1 MRRRVPVVLQNSV
14 TECGAA
20 SLAMVL
26 SYHGHR
32 VSLHEIT
39 DRLQVGRDGL
49 TALAIVAGARE
60 SGLNAKAFSLE
71 PEDLARIPMPAVVHW
86 EFNHFVVVERWTPE
100 RVDIVDPGPG
110 RRRLTAEEFN
120 EGFTGVLLAFEPG
133 PMFHRGTS
141 SAASAWRRQFL
152 RTLVMRRRGLLAQVV
167 LASILLQ
174 VLGLA
179 LPLFSQVLV
188 DQVLPMGAGTFLA
201 LLGGGLLLATLTQFV
216 VGALRSVLLVSVR
229 ASADAELTRGV
240 VSHLVALPYRYF
252 ALRGTGDLVTRA
264 SSVAVLRDM
273 LTGQI
278 LSALLDGPL
287 ALGYL
292 ALVFLRDPLF
302 GACLAGVA
310 LLQIAL
316 LLATTRRVN
325 YLAQQELTAFS
336 ATQSHLIQ
344 AIGGIETLKAS
355 GAEEHA
361 VEQWSRNFTA
371 QLNADVRGGITQ
383 GLLEAALGAIRVL
396 APLGLLWIGAW
407 RVLDGELTL
416 GALLALNAIAVAALT
431 PLSSLMSSLQS
442 LQQAGAHFD
451 RLSDILASEPEPA
464 EGIEV
469 LRLRGAVEL
478 RNVGFRYDPRAPWTL
493 QDISL
498 KIAPGQKVALVGSSG
513 SGKSTLA
520 RLLLALHTPTTGEIR
535 YDGVPV
541 NELNLRTLR
550 RQFGVVTQDPS
561 LFTGTIREN
570 IALNDPVASFD
581 RINEVARIA
590 RLDDEIR
597 QMPMGYETMLT
608 EGAGLSGGQKQRLA
622 LARALLSRPKILL
635 LDEATS
641 NLDSESEAAI
651 EGHLAQLTQ
660 TRIVIAHRLSTIR
673 DADLI
678 LVVDGGHIVERG
690 THEELLALGGRYA
703 ALVAAQTS
711 TAPQAPAAVPQAV
724 SALQAVSVPRAGGTP
739 PPEDL
744 HRTVPL
750 ARHRAPIDPG
760 RTQPLAHRPTGP
772 ADADTTV
779 TAYLTVNRRRRDDE
793 HPGR

>member
-1 MRRRVPVVLQNSV
+1 MRKRVPVILQNAIS
-14 TECGAA
+14 ECGAA

-26 SYHGHR
+26 SFHGHR
-32 VSLHEIT
+32 LSLHELT

-71 PEDLARIPMPAVVHW
+71 PDDLDRIPMPAVVHW
-86 EFNHFVVVERWTPE
+86 QFNHFVVVEHWAPD
-100 RVDIVDPGPG
+100 RVDIVDPARG

-133 PMFHRGTS
+133 PTFRRGRS
-141 SAASAWRRQFL
+141 SAASTWRREFL
-152 RTLVMRRRGLLAQVV
+152 KTLLMRRRGLLAQV
-167 LASILLQ
+167 LFASLLLQ

-179 LPLFSQVLV
+179 LPLFSEVLV
-188 DQVLPMGAGTFLA
+188 DRVLPLGADTFLTLIGA
-201 LLGGGLLLATLTQFV
+201 GLLLATATQFV

-240 VSHLVALPYRYF
+240 VSHLIALPYRYF

-264 SSVAVLRDM
+264 SSVAVLREM

-287 ALGYL
+287 AVIYL
-292 ALVFLRDPLF
+292 IVVFARDPLF
-302 GACLAGVA
+302 GVCLVGIA
-310 LLQIAL
+310 LLQIVL

-325 YLAQQELTAFS
+325 HLAQQELIAYS

-344 AIGGIETLKAS
+344 AISGIETLKAS
-355 GAEEHA
+355 GAERQA
-361 VEQWSRNFTA
+361 MEQWSKNFTT
-371 QLNADVRGGITQ
+371 QLNADIRGGITQ

-396 APLGLLWIGAW
+396 APLGLLWVGAW

-416 GALLALNAIAVAALT
+416 GSLLALNAIAIAALT

-451 RLSDILASEPEPA
+451 RLSDILTSDPEPSD
-464 EGIEV
+464 GIEV

-478 RNVGFRYDPRAPWTL
+478 RNVGFRYDPRSPWTL

-498 KIAPGQKVALVGSSG
+498 RILPGQKVALVGPSG

-541 NELNLRTLR
+541 SELNLRTLR

-570 IALNDPVASFD
+570 IALNDPEAPFARVVEA
-581 RINEVARIA
+581 ARIA

-608 EGAGLSGGQKQRLA
+608 EGVGLSGGQKQRLA

-651 EGHLAQLTQ
+651 ESHLAQLTQ

-678 LVVDGGHIVERG
+678 LVVDGGHVVECG
-690 THEELLALGGRYA
+690 SHEQLLSYPGRYA
-703 ALVAAQTS
+703 ALVAAQTDG
-711 TAPQAPAAVPQAV
+711 TARPEAATMTIPMYRPAP
-724 SALQAVSVPRAGGTP
+724 R
-739 PPEDL
+739 
-744 HRTVPL
+744 
-750 ARHRAPIDPG
+750 DPSDSG
-760 RTQPLAHRPTGP
+760 AW
-772 ADADTTV
+772 
-779 TAYLTVNRRRRDDE
+779 
-793 HPGR
+793 PGSR

>member
-1 MRRRVPVVLQNSV
+1 MRRRVPVVLQNSA

-20 SLAMVL
+20 TLAMIL

-32 VSLHEIT
+32 ISLHELT

-49 TALAIVAGARE
+49 TGLAIVSGARE

-71 PEDLARIPMPAVVHW
+71 PADLARIPMPAVVHW

-100 RVDIVDPGPG
+100 RVDVVDPAYG
-110 RRRLTAEEFN
+110 RRRLPAGEFN
-120 EGFTGVLLAFEPG
+120 EGFTGVVLAFEPG
-133 PMFHRGTS
+133 PAFRRGSS
-141 SAASAWRRQFL
+141 SAASTWRRQFL
-152 RTLVMRRRGLLAQVV
+152 RTLLLRRRGLLAQVL
-167 LASILLQ
+167 LASVVLQ
-174 VLGLA
+174 LLGLA

-188 DQVLPMGAGTFLA
+188 DQVLPMGAET
-201 LLGGGLLLATLTQFV
+201 LLTVIGGGLLLATLTQFV
-216 VGALRSVLLVSVR
+216 VGALRAVLLVSVR

-240 VSHLVALPYRYF
+240 ISHLIALPFRYF
-252 ALRGTGDLVTRA
+252 AVRGTGDLVTRA
-264 SSVAVLRDM
+264 GSVAVLRDM

-287 ALGYL
+287 AIGYL
-292 ALVFLRDPLF
+292 ALIFVRDPLF
-302 GACLAGVA
+302 GACLIGIA
-310 LLQIAL
+310 LVQTGL

-325 YLAQQELTAFS
+325 HLAQQELTAFS
-336 ATQSHLIQ
+336 ATQSNLIQ
-344 AIGGIETLKAS
+344 AINGIETLKAS
-355 GAEEHA
+355 GAERHA
-361 VEQWSRNFTA
+361 VEQWSRNFTT

-407 RVLDGELTL
+407 RVLDGQFTL
-416 GALLALNAIAVAALT
+416 GTLLALNAIAVAALT

-451 RLSDILASEPEPA
+451 RLSDILASEPEPS

-478 RNVGFRYDPRAPWTL
+478 REVGFRYDPRAPWTL
-493 QDISL
+493 RDISVH
-498 KIAPGQKVALVGSSG
+498 IAPGQKVALVGASG

-520 RLLLALHTPTTGEIR
+520 RLLLALHSPTTGEIR
-535 YDGVPV
+535 FDGVPV
-541 NELNLRTLR
+541 GELNLRTLR

-570 IALNDPVASFD
+570 IALNDPDASF
-581 RINEVARIA
+581 ARVVEAARLA
-590 RLDDEIR
+590 RLDEEVR
-597 QMPMGYETMLT
+597 AMPMGYETMLT
-608 EGAGLSGGQKQRLA
+608 EGAGLSGGQRQRLA

-651 EGHLAQLTQ
+651 EDHLARLTQ

-678 LVVDGGHIVERG
+678 LVVDGGRIVERG
-690 THEELLALGGRYA
+690 THRELMSLGGRYA
-703 ALVAAQTS
+703 ALVAAQTADIA
-711 TAPQAPAAVPQAV
+711 T
-724 SALQAVSVPRAGGTP
+724 TP
-739 PPEDL
+739 
-744 HRTVPL
+744 
-750 ARHRAPIDPG
+750 
-760 RTQPLAHRPTGP
+760 
-772 ADADTTV
+772 
-779 TAYLTVNRRRRDDE
+779 
-793 HPGR
+793 HPGTAVTTFRADPS